1 MTTASQDAQACP
13 TCDADPSAAPS
24 RYCASLACRCGHPAC
39 PAAASWVP
47 REGQA
52 RAAATVS
59 DARTG
64 VADVTIRGTKTAP
77 AGNRGLTKDDA
88 RSRNG

>member
-1 MTTASQDAQACP
+1 MTGLDATIARALSGYDAGDVLSFVTTPGQDAQACA
-13 TCDADPSAAPS
+13 TCDADPHAAPG

-52 RAAATVS
+52 RVIHLLEP
-59 DARTG
+59 RT
-64 VADVTIRGTKTAP
+64 T
-77 AGNRGLTKDDA
+77 
-88 RSRNG
+88 

>member
-1 MTTASQDAQACP
+1 MTSHDQDAQACP
-13 TCDADPSAAPS
+13 ECAANPKAAPS

-52 RAAATVS
+52 RVIHLPEPRATS
-59 DARTG
+59 AW
-64 VADVTIRGTKTAP
+64 A
-77 AGNRGLTKDDA
+77 NREESTWIDKM
-88 RSRNG
+88 